1 MIIYFFIQAVIAQ
14 IFICTVALALHT
26 EIPTKEAKVKIKTH
40 PVTVEAKQV
49 FNIIQSSTTLLCF
62 LLINSLCFIP
72 SKR

>member
-40 PVTVEAKQV
+40 PVTVEAKV
-49 FNIIQSSTTLLCF
+49 NKYSI
-62 LLINSLCFIP
+62 
-72 SKR
+72 